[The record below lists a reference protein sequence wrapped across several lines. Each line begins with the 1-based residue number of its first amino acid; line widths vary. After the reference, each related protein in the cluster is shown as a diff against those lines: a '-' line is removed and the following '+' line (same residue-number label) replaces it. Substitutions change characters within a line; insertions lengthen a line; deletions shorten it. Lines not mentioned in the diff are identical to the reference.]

1 MTDWPKM
8 DVSSFICA
16 RGLFVDVDLLISPF
30 AQCPKQE
37 VTVGSLAELKPK
49 FRELARRYDL
59 LGLPRI
65 LVSRVILPS
74 WWYPLCQQHLI
85 NLAVRSLLASPFF

>member
-8 DVSSFICA
+8 DISSFICA

-65 LVSRVILPS
+65 LVSRVILPR
-74 WWYPLCQQHLI
+74 WWYPLCQQHHI